1 MKKKFFAVAAVAM
14 ALVMGIA
21 GCADK
26 KDDKKDDNKTESTE
40 EAQATEESEE
50 EILAKM
56 VSLEDTKEALVKDI
70 DTLVKLGEYKGI
82 EVEIT
87 ETKVTDEQVE
97 KQIQDNLKSAG
108 EYEQIKEGTVADGNT
123 VNIDYVGTI
132 DGEEFSGGSAEGA
145 NLDIG
150 SNSYI
155 DGFEEGLIGANV
167 GDEVELNLTFPDD
180 YTNTELAGKA
190 VVFKV
195 TINYIQ
201 GELVPAQLTDDWV
214 AEQSIENVATVD
226 EYKAY
231 VKSDLEEQAKDKD
244 EQAVYEAIMEKI
256 IASATITGL
265 SEDLDKEERT
275 ESEVSTME
283 EYASYYG
290 VTVDDLVKESM
301 GMTYDEYLE
310 QLSQDID
317 NYFDRIMIYRAVINA
332 ENLEV
337 TEDEYKEAVL
347 GYAEN
352 YSYYG
357 YESASAFVEENS
369 KDICEG
375 LFNTKAEE
383 FLIDNAKVTKK

>member
-1 MKKKFFAVAAVAM
+1 MKKKFFAAAAITM
-14 ALVMGIA
+14 ALMLGMA

-26 KDDKKDDNKTESTE
+26 KDDKKDDTNAESTE
-40 EAQATEESEE
+40 EAAAEESEE

-56 VSLEDTKEALVKDI
+56 VSLEDTRDALLKDI
-70 DTLVKLGEYKGI
+70 DTLVELGEYKDV

-97 KQIQDNLKSAG
+97 EQIQDNLKSAG
-108 EYEQIKEGTVADGNT
+108 EYEQIKEGTVADGNI

-145 NLDIG
+145 NLNIG

-180 YTNTELAGKA
+180 YSNTELAGKA

-214 AEQSIENVATVD
+214 AEQSIEDVATVD
-226 EYKAY
+226 EYRAY
-231 VKSDLEEQAKDKD
+231 IRSDLEEEAQNQD

-256 IASATITGL
+256 ISFARISGL
-265 SEDLDKEERT
+265 SEDLNKEERT
-275 ESEVSTME
+275 ESETSTIE

-290 VTVDDLVKESM
+290 VTVDELVQESM

-310 QLSQDID
+310 QLSEDID
-317 NYFDRIMIYRAVINA
+317 NYFNRIMIYRAVIKA

-357 YESASAFVEENS
+357 YDSASAFVEENS

>member
-1 MKKKFFAVAAVAM
+1 MKKKFFAAAAFAM
-14 ALVMGIA
+14 ALMLGMA
-21 GCADK
+21 GCGENTDEE
-26 KDDKKDDNKTESTE
+26 KDDTSTESTE
-40 EAQATEESEE
+40 EAAATEESEE

-56 VSLEDTKEALVKDI
+56 TSLEDVRESLLKDI
-70 DTLVKLGEYKGI
+70 DTLVTLGEYNGV

-87 ETKVTDEQVE
+87 ATTVSDEE
-97 KQIQDNLKSAG
+97 IEAQIQSNLEAAG
-108 EYEQIKEGTVADGNT
+108 EYEQITEGTVADGDT

-132 DGEEFSGGSAEGA
+132 DGEEFSGGSAEDA
-145 NLDIG
+145 NLTIG
-150 SNSYI
+150 SDSFI
-155 DGFEEGLIGANV
+155 DGFEDGLIGANV

-180 YTNTELAGKA
+180 YSNTDLAGKA
-190 VVFKV
+190 TVFKV

-201 GELVPAQLTDDWV
+201 GELVPAELTDDWV
-214 AEQSIENVATVD
+214 AEQSIDGVSTVD
-226 EYKAY
+226 EYREY
-231 VKSDLEEQAKDKD
+231 IKSDLEEAAEEAD
-244 EQAVYEAIMEKI
+244 EQAVYEALMEKI
-256 IASATITGL
+256 IAAATINGL
-265 SEDLDKEERT
+265 SDDLDKEAQT
-275 ESEVSTME
+275 ENETATIE

-290 VTVDDLVKESM
+290 VTVDELVEQSM

-310 QLSQDID
+310 QLSKDID
-317 NYFDRIMIYRAVINA
+317 EYFNRIMIYRAVINA

-337 TEDEYKEAVL
+337 TEDEYEESVL

-357 YESASAFVEENS
+357 YDSASAFVEDNS

>member
-1 MKKKFFAVAAVAM
+1 MKKKFFAAAAVAM
-14 ALVMGIA
+14 ALMLGIA

-26 KDDKKDDNKTESTE
+26 KDDKKDDKKTESTE

-56 VSLEDTKEALVKDI
+56 VSLEDTREALVKDI
-70 DTLVKLGEYKGI
+70 DKLVTLGDYKDV

-87 ETKVTDEQVE
+87 ETKVADEQVE
-97 KQIQDNLKSAG
+97 QKIQENLKAAG
-108 EYEQIKEGTVADGNT
+108 EYEQIKEGTVADGNI
-123 VNIDYVGTI
+123 VNINYVGTI
-132 DGEEFSGGSAEGA
+132 DGQEFSGGSKEDA
-145 NLDIG
+145 NLKIG
-150 SNSYI
+150 SNSFI
-155 DGFEEGLIGANV
+155 DGFEEGLIGAKV
-167 GDEVELNLTFPDD
+167 GDEVELNLTFPED
-180 YTNTELAGKA
+180 YSNTELAGKA

-226 EYKAY
+226 EYRAY
-231 VKSDLEEQAKDKD
+231 IRSDLEEEAKNKD

-256 IASATITGL
+256 ISASTITGL
-265 SEDLDKEERT
+265 SDDLDKEERT
-275 ESEVSTME
+275 ESETSTIE
-283 EYASYYG
+283 EYATYYG
-290 VTVDDLVKESM
+290 VTVDELVQESM
-301 GMTYDEYLE
+301 GMSYDEYLE
-310 QLSQDID
+310 QLSKDID
-317 NYFDRIMIYRAVINA
+317 DYFNRIMIYRAVINA